1 MTVAWPAVALVA
13 GSVVAGA
20 LALLSVA
27 GAPSR
32 LVRRNH
38 VGEPVPVVLGLALLG
53 GILAGA
59 LAGRAGAGLPVGPV
73 EAAALVGTV
82 ALAAVGL
89 LDDLFGDQGARG
101 FRGHLGGLRR
111 GRPTTGLLKLAGGVA
126 AGLAVALLI
135 GGGPVR
141 VTAAAVLVATAS
153 NVWNALDVRPGR
165 SLKWAVVVLLPVFA
179 ASREL
184 GVGLV
189 VGSAL
194 GAGLG
199 VLPFDLLERGMLGD
213 HGSNPLGFL
222 VGTGLAV
229 VLPTAGVV
237 VGAVLVLAL
246 QVTAET
252 VTVSRLI
259 EAVPPL
265 RWFDRLGRRAPA

>member
-20 LALLSVA
+20 LALLTLA

-32 LVRRNH
+32 LVRSNH
-38 VGEPVPVVLGLALLG
+38 AGRPVPAVLGSALVG
-53 GILAGA
+53 GVVAGA
-59 LAGRAGAGLPVGPV
+59 LAGRAGAGLPIGPV
-73 EAAALVGTV
+73 EAAALVGAV
-82 ALAAVGL
+82 ALTAVGL
-89 LDDLFGDQGARG
+89 LDDLFGGHKTRG
-101 FRGHLGGLRR
+101 FRGHIGGLLR
-111 GRPTTGLLKLAGGVA
+111 GRPTTGLLKLAAGVA
-126 AGLAVALLI
+126 AGVAVALVI
-135 GGGPVR
+135 GGGPLR
-141 VTAAAVLVATAS
+141 VPAAAVLVATAT
-153 NVWNALDVRPGR
+153 NLWNALDVRPGR
-165 SLKWAVVVLLPVFA
+165 SLKWAVVALVPVFA

-194 GAGLG
+194 GAGIG
-199 VLPFDLLERGMLGD
+199 VLPFDLQERGMLGD

-237 VGAVLVLAL
+237 VAALLALAL
-246 QVTAET
+246 QVVAET
-252 VTVSRLI
+252 VTISRLI

-265 RWFDRLGRRAPA
+265 RWFDRLGGRPTV

>member
-1 MTVAWPAVALVA
+1 VTVAWPAVALVA

>member
-1 MTVAWPAVALVA
+1 VTVAWPAVALVA

-237 VGAVLVLAL
+237 VAAVLVLAL